1 MMRSIDLAVSNDK
14 RGSAT
19 SVSDTVT
26 PVQSW
31 CARLCP
37 LAELPGVGKTIAREV
52 AGRRIAVFNV
62 AGTLYALDDL
72 CTHAHSSLS
81 EEGTLCGLIVECALH
96 RAQFN
101 LETGRP
107 VRGPTRK
114 PLRTYEL
121 RIDGEEVTAV
131 EMRKRELRSGES
143 A

>member
-1 MMRSIDLAVSNDK
+1 MHRSIDLAVSNDE
-14 RGSAT
+14 RAGAT

-26 PVQSW
+26 LAQSW
-31 CARLCP
+31 VARLCP
-37 LAELPGVGKTIAREV
+37 VSDLPGVGKAIAREV
-52 AGRRIAVFNV
+52 SGRRIAVFNV

-121 RIDGEEVTAV
+121 RIDGQEVTAV
-131 EMRKRELRSGES
+131 EMLKRELRTGES